1 MKKIKLLVLSLLV
14 GFVAK
19 AQIPVTDAAANTAL
33 TNSNIVNAKNLAES
47 MAQTKTLYDSYTTLQ
62 KTVEIYKKVSSAI
75 RNSERALTLIQNQF
89 IFIEKAGL
97 ILNDISKTKM
107 SLKSIKRANTN
118 IARLITEGNYNVSLI
133 TQLLVDNKL
142 MTDDGNRVMIIEQI
156 AKAQRDLNAEL
167 SWYEHLYKFQDDT
180 VEFYSFRKKRK
191 K

>member
-1 MKKIKLLVLSLLV
+1 MKKIKLFILSLTAGIAV
-14 GFVAK
+14 M
-19 AQIPVTDAAANTAL
+19 AQAPVTDVGNASL
-33 TNSNIVNAKNLAES
+33 NAKNLAES
-47 MAQTKTLYDSYTTLQ
+47 MAQTKTLMDSYTTLQ
-62 KTVEIYKKVSSAI
+62 KTAEIYRKVSSAI